1 MSIQRWFQT
10 TDNPLP
16 LPKAGGDGGV
26 VAANKEVAAVAAAQ
40 GEKRKRGPYHRY
52 GNELR
57 AKIAKYACENGNKSA
72 VEMFSTQLGY
82 SISEATVRNF
92 KCTYLLKLRA
102 GDDPDAITELPH
114 ATLGRPLL
122 IGEFDDQVFEYI
134 KQLRAAG
141 GIVNCNIV
149 IAAAKGFISHKR
161 PSLLK
166 EHGGSLDLTKKW
178 AESFLRHRGFVKR
191 KATKAARKLPPDYP
205 DLKIAYAQR
214 GPATYP
220 LD

>member
-1 MSIQRWFQT
+1 M
-10 TDNPLP
+10 
-16 LPKAGGDGGV
+16 
-26 VAANKEVAAVAAAQ
+26 
-40 GEKRKRGPYHRY
+40 
-52 GNELR
+52 
-57 AKIAKYACENGNKSA
+57 
-72 VEMFSTQLGY
+72 
-82 SISEATVRNF
+82 RNF
-92 KCTYLLKLRA
+92 KRTKSYLLKLRA

-178 AESFLRHRGFVKR
+178 AESFLRRRGFVKR

-205 DLKIAYAQR
+205 DLKIAYLKR
-214 GPATYP
+214 IEDEVKNNNIPADLLINWDQTGFKLVP
-220 LD
+220 VSSWTMAEEGCKQIPVVGKEDKQEITVLL